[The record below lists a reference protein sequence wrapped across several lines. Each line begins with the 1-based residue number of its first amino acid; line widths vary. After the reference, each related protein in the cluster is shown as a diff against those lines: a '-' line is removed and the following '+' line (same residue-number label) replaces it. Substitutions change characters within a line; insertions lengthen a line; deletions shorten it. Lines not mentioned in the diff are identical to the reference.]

1 MLTLPPSVKIYLF
14 AAPTDMRKGHDGLS
28 ALVVNEL
35 RADLFS
41 GHLFVFVSRR
51 GDRVKILAW
60 DRGGLAL
67 WYKRLEKGRFRLPRI
82 SEGSKSVQMDSGEL
96 SMLLEGIDYSR
107 VRRPKRWEPPP
118 RKAAQ
123 QENAPR
129 SDHAVISV

>member
-1 MLTLPPSVKIYLF
+1 MLTLPPSVKIFLF

-35 RADLFS
+35 QADLFS

-67 WYKRLEKGRFRLPRI
+67 WYKRLEKGLFRLPRI
-82 SEGSKSVQMDSGEL
+82 REGSKSVQMDSGEL

-118 RKAAQ
+118 RKQ
-123 QENAPR
+123 KNATG
-129 SDHAVISV
+129 SDRAVIAV